1 MLFLKWYWRDFQ
13 VYFEATWSI
22 RKAKWHYP
30 EIWWLTIL
38 FHEKEGLFGCYL
50 GVSIIFMM
58 KWLLPFRFGPRG
70 GPPLRARSI
79 QASRRRGCK
88 VYGPVVSQVCSA
100 AEYFSGL
107 TNEAVGVTQGEGC
120 DAKKPG
126 IPDPDLGCRGWK
138 WCFFTFLLGKM
149 RDCWGWTAACLC
161 GKSRTAWAP
170 SPSFHCGC
178 SWSIFWDKYNDLTSR
193 HH

>member
-1 MLFLKWYWRDFQ
+1 MLFLKWHWHDFQ

-50 GVSIIFMM
+50 GVIWVYPSFSCPR
-58 KWLLPFRFGPRG
+58 LLPFRFGPRG

-79 QASRRRGCK
+79 QASWRRGCK

-107 TNEAVGVTQGEGC
+107 TNEAVGVTQGYRGLRC
-120 DAKKPG
+120 QKIRDPG
-126 IPDPDLGCRGWK
+126 SRSGCRGWK
-138 WCFFTFLLGKM
+138 WCFFTFFFGKM

-161 GKSRTAWAP
+161 GQSRTAWAP
-170 SPSFHCGC
+170 SPSWWMQLVHILG
-178 SWSIFWDKYNDLTSR
+178 
-193 HH
+193 